1 MAAAKHAGDVQL
13 IPPLL
18 AQLLLRRCTA
28 TSATSARTRSTANAW
43 QETLQGSDQSPT
55 MWLISLVSAMARWRW
70 KEVWEREGGF
80 RWKPLSGSDTVIMM
94 VKCMSMTNQ

>member
-55 MWLISLVSAMARWRW
+55 MWLISLVSVMARWTW
-70 KEVWEREGGF
+70 KEVWEREGG
-80 RWKPLSGSDTVIMM
+80 LSGIPSRGSDTMIMM
-94 VKCMSMTNQ
+94 IKCMLMTN